1 MILLLIEMISCGY
14 LGYKRFAW
22 WIPAVVA
29 LFGFTA
35 FQFFALDGRMDVA
48 NLLTNM
54 ITSYLGFGIGLG
66 IRKLMNP

>member
-22 WIPAVVA
+22 WLPAIIG
-29 LFGFTA
+29 LFGFIA

-54 ITSYLGFGIGLG
+54 ITCYLGFAIGLG
-66 IRKLMNP
+66 ICKMIN